1 MFKPVWT
8 DPDMKL
14 IEIICFFNVN
24 YSSPYWNGLNMF
36 RPQTV
41 AVTPALLALA
51 VLQGRLTLS
60 VSAQR
65 RSVFPIPRLPERTN
79 ECPRDLH
86 VFIIELIYIYIYIL
100 AGGFHIVLYY
110 QRVRD
115 DDDDDDGFPTVF
127 LSLYAIQSNFL
138 WGYTCRLLFQTG
150 SSQTICQSDNH
161 GFRAKLAIQAN
172 FNRIDCFFDLPF
184 YKGGGRCYV
193 CWSLLAYNQWSFQE
207 PKLEVPTIYK
217 AYVRAM

>member
-86 VFIIELIYIYIYIL
+86 VFIIELIYIYISGWLSYSVIL
-100 AGGFHIVLYY
+100 
-110 QRVRD
+110 
-115 DDDDDDGFPTVF
+115 PK
-127 LSLYAIQSNFL
+127 
-138 WGYTCRLLFQTG
+138 G
-150 SSQTICQSDNH
+150 S
-161 GFRAKLAIQAN
+161 G
-172 FNRIDCFFDLPF
+172 
-184 YKGGGRCYV
+184 
-193 CWSLLAYNQWSFQE
+193 
-207 PKLEVPTIYK
+207 
-217 AYVRAM
+217 